1 MVVGY
6 IYCNIAYLIPI
17 SISYEIDILCII
29 FSSIIV
35 AYLFAIILQKNF
47 INKLLDFF
55 KIRNTGNTYY
65 WDDLMDNVYPMKVS
79 VLLCD
84 KTYEGMIHSY
94 ESESNSPHIILAA
107 YLIKDLMGNIVE
119 NHSND
124 DTKVII
130 LDTNSIKKWKLNIIK
145 IVT

>member
-1 MVVGY
+1 
-6 IYCNIAYLIPI
+6 
-17 SISYEIDILCII
+17 
-29 FSSIIV
+29 
-35 AYLFAIILQKNF
+35 
-47 INKLLDFF
+47 
-55 KIRNTGNTYY
+55 
-65 WDDLMDNVYPMKVS
+65 MDNVYPMKVS